1 MYHSKVLLFGFYTT
15 PGSHTYLDF
24 FSFFDSLMLPFY
36 PSSSPMVG
44 CLFASPLCDLEKDV
58 FMLKTR
64 FLFVGIYPKVSMD
77 LYKKGYFMNLKGPGS
92 LWQKTLTILHFF
104 SNLIEY
110 VMWLPYKGK
119 SNYWTLDPFGRNR
132 SILAQSEQR
141 TK

>member
-44 CLFASPLCDLEKDV
+44 CSFASPLCDLEKDV

-64 FLFVGIYPKVSMD
+64 FLFVGIYPKVSMN
-77 LYKKGYFMNLKGPGS
+77 LYKKGYFMNLKGPGHCDKDS
-92 LWQKTLTILHFF
+92 NHFAVFF

-110 VMWLPYKGK
+110 VM
-119 SNYWTLDPFGRNR
+119 
-132 SILAQSEQR
+132 
-141 TK
+141 